1 MKTFKIIIAAVLII
15 CLTSAVPVFAKSKTT
30 HKSIGKLKSKT
41 LSMTTVKVSWKKH
54 KVDKYV
60 IYKVTQGKDGKEKR
74 KKLKT
79 VSGKKTSV
87 KLKLGKNKEVEL
99 YVKGVKKKK
108 HGKKIVYEGTIYA
121 CSGLSRP
128 EWYDTD
134 YLGGYYHS
142 PTEIDLCFERWD
154 FVTDTELGGLRPT
167 GYEVYRKEVGAEKYT
182 LVKKVKL
189 KKAQKAFGWT
199 DASVK
204 GGHYYYYKVRS
215 YRKSGKKIHRSKMS
229 LPRRLGATYYEGRF
243 QVLSETDSDTMT
255 LELISDPL
263 NGKLIADLDEYRGF
277 ATEQQD
283 ESYVVESF
291 SLDGQE
297 WFPVLNRDYSFRVEP
312 GQSFWLR
319 FEKQQDSELYQRYKG
334 KGWVNSFTLNCY
346 YSGNDEAVLSVY
358 VDEGRAVS
366 CP

>member
-1 MKTFKIIIAAVLII
+1 M
-15 CLTSAVPVFAKSKTT
+15 
-30 HKSIGKLKSKT
+30 
-41 LSMTTVKVSWKKH
+41 
-54 KVDKYV
+54 
-60 IYKVTQGKDGKEKR
+60 
-74 KKLKT
+74 
-79 VSGKKTSV
+79 
-87 KLKLGKNKEVEL
+87 
-99 YVKGVKKKK
+99 
-108 HGKKIVYEGTIYA
+108 
-121 CSGLSRP
+121 
-128 EWYDTD
+128 
-134 YLGGYYHS
+134 
-142 PTEIDLCFERWD
+142 
-154 FVTDTELGGLRPT
+154 TDTELGGLRPT
-167 GYEVYRKEVGAEKYT
+167 GYEVYRKEVGAKKYT

-291 SLDGQE
+291 SLDGKE
-297 WFPVLNRDYSFRVEP
+297 WFPVLNRDYSFQVEP